1 VKTGA
6 LIAVV
11 VALAVAEI
19 VVQSVW
25 LHVLIIA
32 AMVAVLYPVGREFA
46 RRQS

>member
-1 VKTGA
+1 MIPA

-11 VALAVAEI
+11 IALAVAEI
-19 VVQSVW
+19 VVNSVW

-32 AMVAVLYPVGREFA
+32 AMVVVLIPVGREFA